1 VLGWAAEAGGYEEGA
16 DLVAVQAGGVGL
28 VVEAGA
34 ANVDSWGAVQDAV
47 LFGVAVE
54 PGDRGQPS
62 GDGGPGPAQLLEVAG
77 EALDV
82 GTADI
87 EQAQVAALAPGDELA
102 QVEGVGV
109 TGQSSVA
116 AKKPVRANRSAS
128 LNRLSA
134 TTTVVDGTVVATV
147 APPGQA

>member
-1 VLGWAAEAGGYEEGA
+1 MNGG
-16 DLVAVQAGGVGL
+16 
-28 VVEAGA
+28 
-34 ANVDSWGAVQDAV
+34 GAVEEAV

-54 PGDRGQPS
+54 PGHGGQAS
-62 GDGGPGPAQLLEVAG
+62 GDGGASSAQLLEVAG

-87 EQAQVAALAPGDELA
+87 EQAHVVALAPGDELA
-102 QVEGVGV
+102 EVEGVGV

-116 AKKPVRANRSAS
+116 GQEAGEGERSAS
-128 LNRLSA
+128 LNMLSA
-134 TTTVVDGTVVATV
+134 TTTVFDGAVVATV